1 MGFSRLI
8 NTGVRVP
15 PPGRL
20 CPSSFLLL
28 FTTLWLHGE
37 RLVQARRSVVHVF
50 IVKHNGFEHSNGP
63 IPPVAQIRP
72 GTPNGP
78 PMLHILMAPSDQYYE
93 YYKYYT
99 YFKYYEYYE
108 YYKYY
113 KYYEYCVRFAM
124 PAGLL

>member
-8 NTGVRVP
+8 NTGV
-15 PPGRL
+15 PGTPTRRL
-20 CPSSFLLL
+20 RARSFLLL

-72 GTPNGP
+72 GTSNGPQMDPKWTPKWTPNGP
-78 PMLHILMAPSDQYYE
+78 QMDLKCE
-93 YYKYYT
+93 
-99 YFKYYEYYE
+99 
-108 YYKYY
+108 
-113 KYYEYCVRFAM
+113 
-124 PAGLL
+124 